1 MNWIKRLLHKMK
13 SPEKQKEDYQK
24 MLQDARKR
32 FCEYTENPFSTDMR
46 NYMQRVKIE
55 SSPTGWGVRTLKPEE
70 IKERLDKGQCWMDY
84 PALNEDGT
92 EMEGVTGIN
101 FY

>member
-13 SPEKQKEDYQK
+13 SSEKQNEE
-24 MLQDARKR
+24 MLQKLRKQ

-55 SSPTGWGVRTLKPEE
+55 SSPTGWGVRILNEE
-70 IKERLDKGQCWMDY
+70 EVKKRLDAGQCWIDY

-92 EMEGVTGIN
+92 EIDGLTGIN
-101 FY
+101 FN